1 MVADQVSMVT
11 RATIIQL
18 STPDALRGRVSA
30 VNMVF
35 IRASN
40 QLGGAESGFL
50 AALTSAT
57 FSVVAGGVACL
68 GVLGIVTARVPAL
81 RDYRVS
87 GDGQSSGS
95 ASML

>member
-1 MVADQVSMVT
+1 
-11 RATIIQL
+11 
-18 STPDALRGRVSA
+18 VSA

-40 QLGGAESGFL
+40 QLGAAESGFL
-50 AALTSAT
+50 AALTSVT

-68 GVLGIVTARVPAL
+68 GVLGIVTARGPAL
-81 RDYRVS
+81 RNYRV
-87 GDGQSSGS
+87 GS